1 MKSDT
6 FHPDLMREV
15 AKLYYYE
22 DLTQDKIGE
31 VVGISRQ
38 KVWRILKQA
47 REEGLVQIK
56 IVESSDKLSLIET
69 RLQEKYG
76 LKEAKIAV
84 SFSENEKILFKR
96 VAQVAASYIKNRI
109 EPYATLGVAYGKTIF
124 EMTHYL
130 TPKSI
135 PGLRVVQIM
144 GGYGKLKG
152 DVMAVELARRI
163 ADNFDGQVVYLMAPA
178 FAKDQT
184 TRDAIMSNEGVLKVL
199 DMSRKADVALV
210 GIGGVSE
217 TSTLLDTGD
226 LNDYEIEELR
236 RKKVVGNICGN
247 FYDESGAIV
256 ETLTDKRK
264 ISISLQDLRRI
275 PIVIGVAGGK
285 NKLLPIQGALNGKFI
300 QVLITDDLTASRLM
314 RSEDASYHS

>member
-22 DLTQDKIGE
+22 DITQDKIGE
-31 VVGISRQ
+31 VLGLSRQ

-56 IVESSDKLSLIET
+56 IVELSEKDSEKEKI
-69 RLQEKYG
+69 LQEKYQ

-84 SFSENEKILFKR
+84 SFSDDENVILRR

-109 EPYATLGVAYGKTIF
+109 EPYTTLGVAYGKTIF
-124 EMTHYL
+124 EMIHYL
-130 TPKSI
+130 TPKTI

-152 DVMAVELARRI
+152 DVMAIELARRI
-163 ADNFDGQVVYLMAPA
+163 AFNFEGDVVYLMAPA

-184 TRDAIMSNEGVLKVL
+184 TRDAILSNEGVLKVL

-226 LNDYEIEELR
+226 LYDYEIDELR

-247 FYDESGAIV
+247 FYDASGAIV
-256 ETLTDKRK
+256 ETLADKRR
-264 ISISLQDLRRI
+264 ISISLQDLQKI
-275 PIVIGVAGGK
+275 PVVIGVAGGK
-285 NKLLPIQGALNGKFI
+285 NKLFPIWGALKGKLI
-300 QVLITDDLTASRLM
+300 QILITDELTASQLLN
-314 RSEDASYHS
+314 EP